1 MADWEI
7 TATTIYCD
15 AVDDEVT
22 LIVSADGTVR
32 CTGQQKYDGPD
43 KETARAMKKKSQQ
56 SGKLLGCA
64 GDECST
70 VVQYRDSLLGEK

>member
-22 LIVSADGTVR
+22 LIISADGTAR
-32 CTGQQKYDGPD
+32 CSGHQKYARPD
-43 KETARAMKKKSQQ
+43 KETAREIKNKLRC
-56 SGKLLGCA
+56 SGKALGCS
-64 GDECST
+64 GVECSR
-70 VVQYRDSLLGEK
+70 VVQYRDRLLGEK

>member
-1 MADWEI
+1 MADWET

-32 CTGQQKYDGPD
+32 CTGHQKYARPD
-43 KETARAMKKKSQQ
+43 KETAREMKSKRRR
-56 SGKLLGCA
+56 SGKALGCA
-64 GDECST
+64 EVACSR
-70 VVQYRDSLLGEK
+70 VVQYRDRLLGEK